1 MPSSPMPSAG
11 SSWLRRFLRR
21 DAARISVERPPSPGG
36 SPAADAQG
44 SPDAH
49 LPASGPIGSSEPF
62 VPAAS
67 IDDIIRVEE
76 VSDPGFFIGDLFR
89 RRFHCDAPS
98 YPRGFVAFY
107 QPVRGRLEAV
117 GFVHYLAHEDTY
129 LCGGLVID
137 ERRYRQMPADHRTA
151 IKAAGGIAEKLLRVT
166 FARLKDA
173 PAIWGYVGDALA
185 EKVDLRAGFRH
196 TSHPHVMVCWNREL
210 PEEEKERRL
219 ARVIAIGPF

>member
-1 MPSSPMPSAG
+1 MHQSGP
-11 SSWLRRFLRR
+11 SWLDRILGREPARTVASNAGDVSATIVGAVAQEEQR
-21 DAARISVERPPSPGG
+21 PRNVSEKPNDANHVVAG
-36 SPAADAQG
+36 A
-44 SPDAH
+44 
-49 LPASGPIGSSEPF
+49 
-62 VPAAS
+62 

-76 VSDPGFFIGDLFR
+76 VSDAEFFIGDLFR
-89 RRFHCDAPS
+89 RRFHCNPPN

-137 ERRYRQMPADHRTA
+137 DRRYRQMPAEHRSV

-196 TSHPHVMVCWNREL
+196 TNHPHVMVFWNKEL
-210 PEEEKERRL
+210 SEDEKERRL
-219 ARVIAIGPF
+219 AEVIAIGPF

>member
-1 MPSSPMPSAG
+1 MPSLPPPGAG

-21 DAARISVERPPSPGG
+21 DAPQISVERPVGVDSGTAVVPGLPAGRPPTPSP
-36 SPAADAQG
+36 
-44 SPDAH
+44 
-49 LPASGPIGSSEPF
+49 IGAGEPY

-67 IDDIIRVEE
+67 IDDIVHVEE
-76 VSDPGFFIGDLFR
+76 VSDAEFFIGDLFR
-89 RRFHCDAPS
+89 RRFHCDPPS
-98 YPRGFVAFY
+98 YPRSFVAFY

-137 ERRYRQMPADHRTA
+137 ERQYRQMPAEHRNA
-151 IKAAGGIAEKLLRVT
+151 IKAAGGIAEKLLRAT

-210 PEEEKERRL
+210 PEEEKQRRL
-219 ARVIAIGPF
+219 AKVIALGPF